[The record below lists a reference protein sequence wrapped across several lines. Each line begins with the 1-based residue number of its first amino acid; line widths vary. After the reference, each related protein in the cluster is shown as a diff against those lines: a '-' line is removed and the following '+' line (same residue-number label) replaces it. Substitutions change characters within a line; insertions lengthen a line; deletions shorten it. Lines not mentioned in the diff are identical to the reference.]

1 VIRRLHQ
8 FVPTLDPGAVG
19 THVMEAQR
27 LLRADGWESEVFAEH
42 TKGHYDGV
50 AIPFTDYGKT
60 VTAHPGDV
68 VIYHAAIGSSVAD
81 WLVSQ
86 RVRRLVV
93 DYHNVTPPS
102 WFEGWEPD
110 LCHGLAW
117 GRAQLAK
124 LGRAC
129 RIGLADS
136 AFNAGELHGFGFRQT
151 EVLPILV
158 DPAGRA
164 ADPAAVARLR
174 AAKRSGGDGAQWLF
188 VGRLAPN
195 KCQADVVKAFALY
208 RRAYDPSAHLW
219 LVGGNSSDGYADAVR
234 RFATDAG
241 VGEGVTLTGAVSE
254 GELGA
259 HYATADV
266 FVCLS
271 EHEGFCVPLLEAWQH
286 DLPVIAYAA
295 AAVPETLGAGGLLLT
310 DKSPTTVA
318 AAVRRV
324 VTDAVIARG
333 LAAAGRC
340 RLDAFSPDRTA
351 RRLLDLADGLGRGMA
366 DRPGLARSEPAR

>member
-1 VIRRLHQ
+1 
-8 FVPTLDPGAVG
+8 
-19 THVMEAQR
+19 M
-27 LLRADGWESEVFAEH
+27 
-42 TKGHYDGV
+42 
-50 AIPFTDYGKT
+50 
-60 VTAHPGDV
+60 
-68 VIYHAAIGSSVAD
+68 
-81 WLVSQ
+81 
-86 RVRRLVV
+86 
-93 DYHNVTPPS
+93 
-102 WFEGWEPD
+102 
-110 LCHGLAW
+110 
-117 GRAQLAK
+117 
-124 LGRAC
+124 
-129 RIGLADS
+129 
-136 AFNAGELHGFGFRQT
+136 
-151 EVLPILV
+151 
-158 DPAGRA
+158 
-164 ADPAAVARLR
+164 
-174 AAKRSGGDGAQWLF
+174 
-188 VGRLAPN
+188 
-195 KCQADVVKAFALY
+195 
-208 RRAYDPSAHLW
+208 
-219 LVGGNSSDGYADAVR
+219 
-234 RFATDAG
+234 
-241 VGEGVTLTGAVSE
+241 
-254 GELGA
+254 GA

>member
-1 VIRRLHQ
+1 
-8 FVPTLDPGAVG
+8 
-19 THVMEAQR
+19 MEAQR
-27 LLRADGWESEVFAEH
+27 LLRDAGWESEVFAEH

-60 VTAHPGDV
+60 VNAHPDDV
-68 VIYHAAIGSSVAD
+68 VVYHAAIGSSVAD

-86 RVRRLVV
+86 RLPRLVV

-110 LCHGLAW
+110 LGHGLSW

-136 AFNAGELHGFGFRQT
+136 AFNATELRTFGFRHT

-158 DPAGRA
+158 DPATLARA

-174 AAKRSGGDGAQWLF
+174 QANKGGAQWLF

-208 RRAYDPSAHLW
+208 RRAYDPAAHLW
-219 LVGGNSSDGYADAVR
+219 LVGGNSSDGYAEAVG
-234 RFATDAG
+234 RFASDAG
-241 VGEGVTLTGAVSE
+241 VGDAVTLTGAVSE
-254 GELGA
+254 GDLGA

-286 DLPVIAYAA
+286 DLPVVAYAA

-310 DKSPTTVA
+310 DKAPATVA

-324 VTDAVIARG
+324 ITDGVVARG
-333 LAAAGRC
+333 LAAAGRT
-340 RLDAFSPDRTA
+340 RLDAFSPERTG
-351 RRLLDLADGLGRGMA
+351 RRLLELAERLATGAA
-366 DRPGLARSEPAR
+366 DRPG